1 MYDIIISGGGISGLY
16 CAYKLLLNNP
26 YYKILLIEKN
36 NYLGGRIKTF
46 KKKARTMKITII

>member
-46 KKKARTMKITII
+46 KKKNK